1 MKKKIILL
9 VNGTL
14 LILYTMIKIKDI
26 IPKCLVLGTTFDDF
40 SIATQNIDNSIE
52 DLCSYI
58 INDTNNYYFLNLES
72 IWSKIGF
79 QWIVYNDYGHFTKS
93 NIPFTI
99 IPIIPD
105 ANRLKSFYR
114 LFDGVEQDVTFL
126 DSGFKLQD
134 LYSLETNAVVDFKPK
149 NIKYIFGK
157 KVTLKVNNKLDNI
170 VIAKYRDEDN
180 YDKRPSLTGLGL
192 IVDKDTIQY
201 FPLNIEYDE
210 ANEDII
216 IPNNSEYFSY
226 YLYLYIKDNLQNSID
241 ISSLFKYNNRPYVTR
256 LIINIDS
263 FTQPITIPV
272 FGYNGPN
279 TGSRSRLYYDIN
291 AEDNSKNGVIFDFT
305 NFTKDNKGK
314 DFDYNISNINN
325 IEYKNIENCAD
336 NYINYLYNIDL
347 RDKNINFII
356 DETVCS
362 KCKYIFYDLSRLT
375 ISVNNMNN
383 IFVNLDFSKCTDSS
397 NAEIKLTEYSYFTVG
412 DKTFCFISNNPINGY
427 FSNKNKVNEMF
438 ACNTT
443 NVFAI
448 CLLRFKTEDNIF
460 YNYNGGYYY
469 RNNALYLLNQQ
480 VYVNTNIDNSNI
492 YLDYDENHNNNK
504 PFIIIDNTNVK
515 NITCKYNVYFLYK
528 EKISNYNSN
537 IPLLDIID
545 KDIESIKQLPINI
558 LNIFFDIFNDFVNAN
573 VTINQDVYICNS
585 QNASINKINQTENSK
600 FIIYNNGITI
610 KKNDLFDESYI
621 NKILNAFIFDNND
634 KNKNKTI
641 YIYTDY
647 YKFITEEQKTVFIE
661 HNYDIVEQI

>member
-1 MKKKIILL
+1 
-9 VNGTL
+9 
-14 LILYTMIKIKDI
+14 MIKIKDI

-79 QWIVYNDYGHFTKS
+79 QWIIYNDYGHFTKS

-99 IPIIPD
+99 IPVIPD

-114 LFDGVEQDVTFL
+114 LFDGIEQDITFL
-126 DSGFKLQD
+126 DSGFELQD
-134 LYSLETNAVVDFKPK
+134 LYSLETKAIVNFKPK
-149 NIKYIFGK
+149 NIKYVFGK
-157 KVTLKVNNKLDNI
+157 RVTLKVNNKLDN
-170 VIAKYRDEDN
+170 VVVAKYRNEDN
-180 YDKRPSLTGLGL
+180 YDKRPSSTGLGL

-210 ANEDII
+210 NNKDII
-216 IPNNSEYFSY
+216 IPNNTKYFKY

-256 LIINIDS
+256 LVININS
-263 FTQPITIPV
+263 FTQPIIIPV

-279 TGSRSRLYYDIN
+279 TDSESELYYNIVS
-291 AEDNSKNGVIFDFT
+291 EDNSKNGVIFDFI

-314 DFDYNISNINN
+314 GFSYSTSNINN

-336 NYINYLYNIDL
+336 DYIDYLYDINL
-347 RDKNINFII
+347 RDKDINFII
-356 DETVCS
+356 DKTVCS
-362 KCKYIFYDLSRLT
+362 KCKYIFSGSSRLT

-397 NAEIKLTEYSYFTVG
+397 NTEIELTEYSSFTIG
-412 DKTFCFISNNPINGY
+412 NNKFLFISNNPINGY
-427 FSNKNKVNEMF
+427 FSNKNKINEMF
-438 ACNTT
+438 ACT
-443 NVFAI
+443 NIDYALTI
-448 CLLRFKTEDNIF
+448 NLLHFKTEDNIF
-460 YNYNGGYYY
+460 YNYSGGYYY
-469 RNNALYLLNQQ
+469 RQNALYLLNQQ
-480 VYVNTNIDNSNI
+480 VYINTSVDNSYI
-492 YLDYDENHNNNK
+492 YIDYDENYNNK

-515 NITCKYNVYFLYK
+515 NISYKCSANILYK
-528 EKISNYNSN
+528 EKITSYNVN
-537 IPLLDIID
+537 IPIVDIID
-545 KDIESIKQLPINI
+545 KDIESIKQLSINI
-558 LNIFFDIFNDFVNAN
+558 SSILYNIFNNFVNN
-573 VTINQDVYICNS
+573 NITINQDVYICNS
-585 QNASINKINQTENSK
+585 QNTTINKINQTENSK
-600 FIIYNNGITI
+600 FIIYNTGII
-610 KKNDLFDESYI
+610 INKNDLFDASYV
-621 NKILNAFIFDNND
+621 NKILNAFIFDDND

-647 YKFITEEQKTVFIE
+647 YKLITEEQKTTFIE

>member
-1 MKKKIILL
+1 
-9 VNGTL
+9 
-14 LILYTMIKIKDI
+14 MIKIKDI
-26 IPKCLVLGTTFDDF
+26 TPKCLVLGTTFNDF
-40 SIATQNIDNSIE
+40 SIATEHIDNSIE

-114 LFDGVEQDVTFL
+114 LFDGIEQDITFL
-126 DSGFKLQD
+126 DSGFELQD
-134 LYSLETNAVVDFKPK
+134 LYSLETNAVINFKPK

-157 KVTLKVNNKLDNI
+157 KVTLKVNNKLDDI
-170 VIAKYRDEDN
+170 VVAKYRNEDN
-180 YDKRPSLTGLGL
+180 YDKNPFSTGLGL

-210 ANEDII
+210 NNKDIT
-216 IPNNSEYFSY
+216 IPNKYEPYFSY
-226 YLYLYIKDNLQNSID
+226 YLHLYIKDNLQNSID

-256 LIINIDS
+256 LIINIDN

-279 TGSRSRLYYDIN
+279 AGSQSKLYYIIN
-291 AEDNSKNGVIFDFT
+291 PEDKSKNGVIFDFT
-305 NFTKDNKGK
+305 NFTKDNKGES
-314 DFDYNISNINN
+314 FDYDSYNTINN

-336 NYINYLYNIDL
+336 NYIDYLYNVDFG
-347 RDKNINFII
+347 DKNINFII

-383 IFVNLDFSKCTDSS
+383 IFINIDFSKCTNSS
-397 NAEIKLTEYSYFTVG
+397 NANIKLTECSYFTIG

-438 ACNTT
+438 ACSTDNGL
-443 NVFAI
+443 AI
-448 CLLRFKTEDNIF
+448 HLLHFKTEDNIF
-460 YNYNGGYYY
+460 YNYSGGYYY
-469 RNNALYLLNQQ
+469 NRNALYLLNQQ
-480 VYVNTNIDNSNI
+480 VYINTNVDENRI
-492 YLDYDENHNNNK
+492 YIDYDENYNNK
-504 PFIIIDNTNVK
+504 PFVIIDNTNVK
-515 NITCKYNVYFLYK
+515 NINYNGYVYILYTEKIINYNV
-528 EKISNYNSN
+528 N
-537 IPLLDIID
+537 IPIVDIID
-545 KDIESIKQLPINI
+545 KDIESIKQLSINI
-558 LNIFFDIFNDFVNAN
+558 SSILYNIFDSFIDNNI
-573 VTINQDVYICNS
+573 TINQDVYICNS
-585 QNASINKINQTENSK
+585 RNASINKINQTENSK

-610 KKNDLFDESYI
+610 NKNDLFDESYI
-621 NKILNAFIFDNND
+621 NKILNAFIFDDND
-634 KNKNKTI
+634 KNKSKTI

-647 YKFITEEQKTVFIE
+647 YKLMTEEQKITFTE

>member
-1 MKKKIILL
+1 M
-9 VNGTL
+9 V
-14 LILYTMIKIKDI
+14 KIKDI
-26 IPKCLVLGTTFDDF
+26 TPKCLVLGTTFNDF
-40 SIATQNIDNSIE
+40 SIATQKIDNSIE

-72 IWSKIGF
+72 IWGKIGF

-99 IPIIPD
+99 IPVIPD
-105 ANRLKSFYR
+105 ADRLKSFYR
-114 LFDGVEQDVTFL
+114 LLDGVEQDVTLL
-126 DSGFKLQD
+126 DSDFKLQD

-170 VIAKYRDEDN
+170 VVAKYRNEDN
-180 YDKRPSLTGLGL
+180 YDKNVFLGGLGL

-210 ANEDII
+210 NNKDII
-216 IPNNSEYFSY
+216 IPNKDKSYFNY
-226 YLYLYIKDNLQNSID
+226 HLYLYIKDNLQNSIN

-256 LIINIDS
+256 LNINIDS

-279 TGSRSRLYYDIN
+279 TGSRSKLYYYIN
-291 AEDNSKNGVIFDFT
+291 SEDNSKNGVIFDFT
-305 NFTKDNKGK
+305 NFTKNNKGK
-314 DFDYNISNINN
+314 DFDYSIFNINN

-347 RDKNINFII
+347 RDKNINFTI

-362 KCKYIFYDLSRLT
+362 KCKYIFYDSSRLT

-397 NAEIKLTEYSYFTVG
+397 NAKIKLTEYSYFTIE
-412 DKTFCFISNNPINGY
+412 DKTFYFISNNPINGY
-427 FSNKNKVNEMF
+427 FSNKTKVNEMF
-438 ACNTT
+438 ACITT
-443 NVFAI
+443 NPFAI
-448 CLLRFKTEDNIF
+448 CLLHFKTEDNIF
-460 YNYNGGYYY
+460 YNYSSGYYY
-469 RNNALYLLNQQ
+469 RQNALYLLNQQ
-480 VYVNTNIDNSNI
+480 VYINTNVDNSII
-492 YLDYDENHNNNK
+492 YIDYDENYSNK
-504 PFIIIDNTNVK
+504 SFIVIDNINVK
-515 NITCKYNVYFLYK
+515 NITYKGYVYILYTEKIISYNV
-528 EKISNYNSN
+528 N
-537 IPLLDIID
+537 IPIIDILD
-545 KDIESIKQLPINI
+545 KDIESIKQLSIDISSILYDTFNNFVDNNI
-558 LNIFFDIFNDFVNAN
+558 
-573 VTINQDVYICNS
+573 TINQDVYICNS
-585 QNASINKINQTENSK
+585 KNATIEKINQTENSK

-610 KKNDLFDESYI
+610 EKNDLFDESYI
-621 NKILNAFIFDNND
+621 NKILNAFIFDDND
-634 KNKNKTI
+634 KNKSKTI

-647 YKFITEEQKTVFIE
+647 YKLITEEQKITFIE

>member
-1 MKKKIILL
+1 
-9 VNGTL
+9 
-14 LILYTMIKIKDI
+14 MIKIKDI
-26 IPKCLVLGTTFDDF
+26 TPKCLVLGTTFNDF
-40 SIATQNIDNSIE
+40 SIATQKIDNSIE

-99 IPIIPD
+99 IPVIPD
-105 ANRLKSFYR
+105 ADRLKSFYR
-114 LFDGVEQDVTFL
+114 LLDGVEQDVTLL
-126 DSGFKLQD
+126 DSDFKLQD

-170 VIAKYRDEDN
+170 VVAKYRNEDN
-180 YDKRPSLTGLGL
+180 YDKNVSSGGLGL

-210 ANEDII
+210 NNKDIT
-216 IPNNSEYFSY
+216 IPNKYKSYFNY

-256 LIINIDS
+256 LNINIDS

-279 TGSRSRLYYDIN
+279 TGSRSKLYYYIN
-291 AEDNSKNGVIFDFT
+291 SEDNSKNGVIFDFT
-305 NFTKDNKGK
+305 NFTKNNKGK
-314 DFDYNISNINN
+314 DFDYSIFNINN

-362 KCKYIFYDLSRLT
+362 KCKYIFYDSSRLT

-397 NAEIKLTEYSYFTVG
+397 NAEIKLTEYSYFTIE
-412 DKTFCFISNNPINGY
+412 DKTFYFISNNPINGY
-427 FSNKNKVNEMF
+427 FSNKTKVNEMF
-438 ACNTT
+438 ACITT
-443 NVFAI
+443 NLFAI
-448 CLLRFKTEDNIF
+448 CLLHFKTKDNIF
-460 YNYNGGYYY
+460 YNYSGGYHSD
-469 RNNALYLLNQQ
+469 RNALYLLNQQ
-480 VYVNTNIDNSNI
+480 VYINTSINNSYI
-492 YLDYDENHNNNK
+492 YIDYDENYNNK
-504 PFIIIDNTNVK
+504 PFVVIDNTNVK
-515 NITCKYNVYFLYK
+515 NITYKGYVYILYTEKIISYNV
-528 EKISNYNSN
+528 N
-537 IPLLDIID
+537 IPIIDILD
-545 KDIESIKQLPINI
+545 KDIESIKQLSIDISSILYDTFNNFVDNNI
-558 LNIFFDIFNDFVNAN
+558 
-573 VTINQDVYICNS
+573 TINQDVYICNS
-585 QNASINKINQTENSK
+585 QNATIEKINQTENSK

-610 KKNDLFDESYI
+610 EKNDLFDESYI
-621 NKILNAFIFDNND
+621 NKILNAFIFDDND
-634 KNKNKTI
+634 KNKSKTI

-647 YKFITEEQKTVFIE
+647 YKLITGEQKITFIE